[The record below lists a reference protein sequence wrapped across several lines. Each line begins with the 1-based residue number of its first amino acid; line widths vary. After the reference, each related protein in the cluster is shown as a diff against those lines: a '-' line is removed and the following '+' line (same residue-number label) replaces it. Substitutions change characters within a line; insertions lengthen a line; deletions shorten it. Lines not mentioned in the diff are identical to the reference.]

1 MCGIIGYNGS
11 AKNAKE
17 AIIAGLKNLEY
28 RGYDSAGIALV
39 ENKKVDLY
47 KSQGKISKLEDS
59 LKDINTNSNIGIG
72 HTRWA
77 THGIPNEINAH
88 PHKVG
93 KVTLVHNGIIE
104 NYAILKNEL
113 ISKGVT
119 FKTQTDSEVA
129 CAYINYMYEKELENN
144 SETPE
149 LTAIIKACKDFRG
162 SYAFGVIFDN
172 DTSSIYATRKDSPL
186 IIGVGENENFIASDV
201 SAILDY
207 TKEYILLEEG
217 ELAKVTNTSID
228 IFDSNLK
235 KITKGINTATWSAN
249 KYKKNGYDHFML
261 KEINE
266 QPKVLSDI
274 FKRYMKDDTLGISLN
289 FGDYDKIHIVA
300 CGSAMHAGLVG
311 KYLFENYADVDVTVE
326 IASEYRYK
334 NMRITPKTL
343 VILISQSGETADTLA
358 ALRIAK
364 QKNATTLSIVNAVGS
379 TIAREADINIYTY
392 AGPEIAVATTKG
404 YTSQVAILSLLCINA
419 MKQKNILDS
428 SLFSKVC
435 DEFSNISNL
444 ITEVINLNDKY
455 KEIAKCLYKRN
466 DIFFI
471 GRGIDYSLCMEGS
484 LKLKEISY
492 IHSEAYGAGELKHGT
507 ISLIEDGTPVIAIAT
522 NDTLYEKTVS
532 NIKETKARG
541 SFSIFITTSD
551 ECSKDFA
558 DITLKLQKLS
568 EFVEPL
574 LIVTA
579 LQLIAYETAKLK
591 GCDIDKPKNL
601 AKSVTV
607 E

>member
-144 SETPE
+144 SKTPE

-217 ELAKVTNTSID
+217 EFAKITNTSID

-364 QKNATTLSIVNAVGS
+364 QKSATTLSIVNAVGS

-428 SLFSKVC
+428 SFFSKIC
-435 DEFSNISNL
+435 DELSNISNL
-444 ITEVINLNDKY
+444 ITEVINQNDKY

>member
-104 NYAILKNEL
+104 NYAILKNQL

-162 SYAFGVIFDN
+162 SYAFGIIFDN

-217 ELAKVTNTSID
+217 EFAKITNTSID

-558 DITLKLQKLS
+558 DITLKLPKLS

-591 GCDIDKPKNL
+591 NCDIDKPKNL

>member
-144 SETPE
+144 SKTPE

-217 ELAKVTNTSID
+217 EFAEITNTSID

-364 QKNATTLSIVNAVGS
+364 QKSATTLSIVNAVGS

-428 SLFSKVC
+428 SFFSKIC
-435 DEFSNISNL
+435 DELSNISNL
-444 ITEVINLNDKY
+444 ITEVINQNDKY
-455 KEIAKCLYKRN
+455 KKIAKCLYKRN

>member
-144 SETPE
+144 SKTPE

-217 ELAKVTNTSID
+217 EFAKITNTSID

-364 QKNATTLSIVNAVGS
+364 QKSATTLSIVNAVGS

-428 SLFSKVC
+428 SFFSKIC
-435 DEFSNISNL
+435 DELSNISNL
-444 ITEVINLNDKY
+444 ITEVINQNDKY
-455 KEIAKCLYKRN
+455 KKIAKCLYKRN

>member
-217 ELAKVTNTSID
+217 EFAKITNTSID

-249 KYKKNGYDHFML
+249 KYKKM
-261 KEINE
+261 
-266 QPKVLSDI
+266 V
-274 FKRYMKDDTLGISLN
+274 M
-289 FGDYDKIHIVA
+289 
-300 CGSAMHAGLVG
+300 
-311 KYLFENYADVDVTVE
+311 
-326 IASEYRYK
+326 
-334 NMRITPKTL
+334 
-343 VILISQSGETADTLA
+343 
-358 ALRIAK
+358 
-364 QKNATTLSIVNAVGS
+364 TTL
-379 TIAREADINIYTY
+379 
-392 AGPEIAVATTKG
+392 
-404 YTSQVAILSLLCINA
+404 C
-419 MKQKNILDS
+419 
-428 SLFSKVC
+428 
-435 DEFSNISNL
+435 
-444 ITEVINLNDKY
+444 
-455 KEIAKCLYKRN
+455 
-466 DIFFI
+466 
-471 GRGIDYSLCMEGS
+471 
-484 LKLKEISY
+484 
-492 IHSEAYGAGELKHGT
+492 
-507 ISLIEDGTPVIAIAT
+507 
-522 NDTLYEKTVS
+522 
-532 NIKETKARG
+532 
-541 SFSIFITTSD
+541 
-551 ECSKDFA
+551 
-558 DITLKLQKLS
+558 
-568 EFVEPL
+568 
-574 LIVTA
+574 
-579 LQLIAYETAKLK
+579 
-591 GCDIDKPKNL
+591 
-601 AKSVTV
+601 
-607 E
+607 

>member
-144 SETPE
+144 SKTPE

-217 ELAKVTNTSID
+217 EFAKITNTSID

-364 QKNATTLSIVNAVGS
+364 QKSATTLSIVNAVGS

-428 SLFSKVC
+428 SFFSKIC
-435 DEFSNISNL
+435 DGFRNISNL
-444 ITEVINLNDKY
+444 ITEVINQNDKY

>member
-217 ELAKVTNTSID
+217 EFAKITNTSID

-235 KITKGINTATWSAN
+235 KITKEINTATWSAN

-289 FGDYDKIHIVA
+289 FGDYNKIHIVA

-364 QKNATTLSIVNAVGS
+364 QKSATTLSIVNAVGS

-428 SLFSKVC
+428 SFFSKIC

-444 ITEVINLNDKY
+444 ITEVINQNDKY

>member
-217 ELAKVTNTSID
+217 EFAKITNTSID

-274 FKRYMKDDTLGISLN
+274 FKRYMEDETLGISLN

-507 ISLIEDGTPVIAIAT
+507 ISLIEDGTPVIAIAS

-558 DITLKLQKLS
+558 DITLKLPKLS

-591 GCDIDKPKNL
+591 NCDIDKPKNL

>member
-17 AIIAGLKNLEY
+17 AIIAGLKKLEY

-39 ENKKVDLY
+39 ENNKIDLY
-47 KSQGKISKLEDS
+47 KSQGKISRLENS
-59 LKDINTNSNIGIG
+59 LEDINTNSNIGIG

-77 THGIPNEINAH
+77 THGIPNEVNAH

-104 NYAILKNEL
+104 NYAILKDEL

-162 SYAFGVIFDN
+162 SYAFGIIFDN

-186 IIGVGENENFIASDV
+186 IIGVGSNENFIASDV

-217 ELAKVTNTSID
+217 EFAKITNTSID

-235 KITKGINTATWSAN
+235 KITKEINTATWSAN

-274 FKRYMKDDTLGISLN
+274 FKRYMEDETLGISLN

-326 IASEYRYK
+326 
-334 NMRITPKTL
+334 M
-343 VILISQSGETADTLA
+343 
-358 ALRIAK
+358 
-364 QKNATTLSIVNAVGS
+364 
-379 TIAREADINIYTY
+379 
-392 AGPEIAVATTKG
+392 
-404 YTSQVAILSLLCINA
+404 
-419 MKQKNILDS
+419 M
-428 SLFSKVC
+428 
-435 DEFSNISNL
+435 
-444 ITEVINLNDKY
+444 
-455 KEIAKCLYKRN
+455 
-466 DIFFI
+466 
-471 GRGIDYSLCMEGS
+471 
-484 LKLKEISY
+484 
-492 IHSEAYGAGELKHGT
+492 
-507 ISLIEDGTPVIAIAT
+507 
-522 NDTLYEKTVS
+522 
-532 NIKETKARG
+532 
-541 SFSIFITTSD
+541 
-551 ECSKDFA
+551 
-558 DITLKLQKLS
+558 
-568 EFVEPL
+568 
-574 LIVTA
+574 
-579 LQLIAYETAKLK
+579 
-591 GCDIDKPKNL
+591 
-601 AKSVTV
+601 
-607 E
+607 